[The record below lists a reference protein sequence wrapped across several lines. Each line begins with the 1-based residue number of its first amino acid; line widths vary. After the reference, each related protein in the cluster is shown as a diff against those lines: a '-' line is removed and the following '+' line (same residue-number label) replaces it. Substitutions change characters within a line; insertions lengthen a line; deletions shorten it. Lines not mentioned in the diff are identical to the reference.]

1 MLAPFIQTQEVDRQ
15 GEMKSN
21 FLAQNYARFS
31 LILSFLTFN
40 RSRPSAAYRYDGY
53 ASDTAAFDVDTF
65 IDEVDYRRP
74 LHVQT
79 PIRFVFNQ
87 YTYAVQT

>member
-1 MLAPFIQTQEVDRQ
+1 M
-15 GEMKSN
+15 
-21 FLAQNYARFS
+21 FLG
-31 LILSFLTFN
+31 FL

-79 PIRFVFNQ
+79 PIRFVNQ
-87 YTYAVQT
+87 AFGRHQPLKQGIISQKPEDSFYPS